1 MYEFQDESSHPTIR
15 EAKILLNLAK
25 YNHPNIIMAYDDYFI
40 FGKMNSKI
48 HCLILELFEEGN
60 LKVKI
65 DTGIVLGLHSEESA
79 FFFFEQILKAVDFL
93 HSRGIF
99 HLDIKVKFNFNIKL
113 F

>member
-1 MYEFQDESSHPTIR
+1 MVDYCSPRKADDLLIR
-15 EAKILLNLAK
+15 VNKCRAV
-25 YNHPNIIMAYDDYFI
+25 FTS
-40 FGKMNSKI
+40 NS
-48 HCLILELFEEGN
+48 CLILELFEEGN